1 MCFDIGAKD
10 GVHAGQVAL
19 ASGLEPLRHIA
30 VQPLLPSAMPVI
42 HWRALSLTMFIL
54 LLTSM
59 FWEVTPVLPNGWWG
73 FQDGAMIGLRL
84 GANCRLKRFLRGLA

>member
-1 MCFDIGAKD
+1 
-10 GVHAGQVAL
+10 
-19 ASGLEPLRHIA
+19 
-30 VQPLLPSAMPVI
+30 
-42 HWRALSLTMFIL
+42 MFIL